1 MRTSRTHRGTRQY
14 IGTLEPAQLKPAET
28 REGVKT
34 VRHAPLVEHGYPV
47 RMGRAS
53 DIAYREAGAPTET
66 VDLRQGRSRRCIF
79 VPETV

>member
-1 MRTSRTHRGTRQY
+1 MRASGTHCRTRQY
-14 IGTLEPAQLKPAET
+14 IGTPEPAQLKPAET

-47 RMGRAS
+47 RMERPS
-53 DIAYREAGAPTET
+53 DIAYRKAGAPTET
-66 VDLRQGRSRRCIF
+66 VDLRYDRSRRWIF